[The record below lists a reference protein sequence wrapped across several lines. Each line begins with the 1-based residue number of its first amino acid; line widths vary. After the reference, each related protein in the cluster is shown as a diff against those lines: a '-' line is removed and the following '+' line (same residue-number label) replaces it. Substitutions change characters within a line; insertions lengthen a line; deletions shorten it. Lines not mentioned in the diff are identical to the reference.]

1 MNPLRR
7 HICVAS
13 LLLTAAGS
21 SMAQEFPTR
30 PITLVVPYSAGP
42 TDAQYR
48 KLAEL
53 ASRSLGQPIVIENK
67 PGGNGTI
74 GPVQMARLAKP
85 DGYTVAASTVSL
97 LRQPH
102 MQPVDWNPLNEFT
115 WIIGLGGYT
124 FAIAVRDDS
133 PLKSLKDMIV
143 WAKANP
149 GQLTYGTP
157 GQGSSLHLL
166 MEALAHQAGFQ
177 AVHVPFKGGGETT
190 TAMLGGH
197 VMVTLNNVG
206 SVITQAEARKVRILN
221 IFDAERLSRLP
232 DVPTSKELG
241 YDIIYSSPY
250 GLVGP
255 RNMPG
260 AVVKRLHDAF
270 KTAMETPDNKALLD
284 NLYQV
289 PWYRSTEQYTKWTVE
304 AYQQERRFVER
315 AGLLKQP

>member
-1 MNPLRR
+1 
-7 HICVAS
+7 
-13 LLLTAAGS
+13 
-21 SMAQEFPTR
+21 
-30 PITLVVPYSAGP
+30 
-42 TDAQYR
+42 
-48 KLAEL
+48 
-53 ASRSLGQPIVIENK
+53 
-67 PGGNGTI
+67 
-74 GPVQMARLAKP
+74 
-85 DGYTVAASTVSL
+85 
-97 LRQPH
+97 
-102 MQPVDWNPLNEFT
+102 
-115 WIIGLGGYT
+115 
-124 FAIAVRDDS
+124 
-133 PLKSLKDMIV
+133 
-143 WAKANP
+143 
-149 GQLTYGTP
+149 
-157 GQGSSLHLL
+157 
-166 MEALAHQAGFQ
+166 
-177 AVHVPFKGGGETT
+177 VHVPFKGGGETT